1 MENRRTYG
9 KAVINLGIAVI
20 IGVLMVTVLP
30 RCLSFFMPFLVGF
43 LVSVLAA
50 KPVKFLEEKLKIKR
64 KAGTACVIICVLA
77 MIVLAIYFGGVFLTE
92 QVKSLIDDLP
102 ELILQIKAEMNEINQ
117 NMTGIYQRLPLEVQQ
132 AWDSMWIS
140 VEQSLGTWIAGIGN
154 PSFVKIGNMAKQLPS
169 FFISIIMAFLSAYF
183 FTAER
188 NGMHNF
194 FQDYMPMGVQKY
206 WHMIREGMR
215 SALGGYLKAQVKIE
229 IFVYIILVVGLLI
242 LRVHS
247 AVLIA
252 AGIAV
257 VDLLPVFGAG
267 TILFPWALFAFL
279 GKDYRM
285 AVGLLIIWAVTQVF
299 RQVIQPKIV
308 GDMVGISPIPTLF
321 LLFVGYKFG
330 GIVGLII
337 AVPIGIIMLNMYQTG
352 VFDTVINSIRILIT
366 GLNRYRRFTP
376 EDLKLLKVEEK
387 EVKKAEEKI

>member
-64 KAGTACVIICVLA
+64 KAGTACVIIGVLA
-77 MIVLAIYFGGVFLTE
+77 MIVLALYFGGVFLTE

-376 EDLKLLKVEEK
+376 EDLKLLKEEEK

>member
-299 RQVIQPKIV
+299 RQVIQPKVV

-376 EDLKLLKVEEK
+376 EDLKLLKEEEK